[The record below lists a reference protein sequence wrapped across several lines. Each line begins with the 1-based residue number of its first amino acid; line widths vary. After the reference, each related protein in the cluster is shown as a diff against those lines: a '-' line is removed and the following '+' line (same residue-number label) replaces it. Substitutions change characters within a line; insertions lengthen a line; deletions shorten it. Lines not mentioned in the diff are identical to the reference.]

1 MSVKLITYVPKV
13 RNVIIPIGMANI
25 IDPFTLIP
33 KWSEM
38 SKFIKMKD
46 IFGHFGIR
54 VNGSVIL
61 VLGAHGIFN
70 F

>member
-13 RNVIIPIGMANI
+13 RNVIISIGRANI
-25 IDPFTLIP
+25 IDSFTLIP

-38 SKFIKMKD
+38 FKFIKMKD
-46 IFGHFGIR
+46 IFGHFGIS

-61 VLGAHGIFN
+61 VLGAHGVFN